1 MIVGYPYTVGY
12 KEVLLTTLNIGYTA
26 YQSPFVWFT
35 KYFGPVNVFPLQTIL
50 IPKTI
55 KRSAND
61 TKHKLYRVP
70 KTFCMREKFSLQTEQ
85 FLGKKFSLSQQKK
98 NSHGKGKIL
107 PTSSALDL
115 RHYQKEARTQVIF
128 CEVCKIF
135 NNTCF
140 LQNSSGGCF

>member
-70 KTFCMREKFSLQTEQ
+70 KTFCMGEKFSLQTEE
-85 FLGKKFSLSQQKK
+85 FSGKKFLLSQQKK
-98 NSHGKGKIL
+98 NSRGKGKIL

-115 RHYQKEARTQVIF
+115 EHYQKETRTQVIF
-128 CEVCKIF
+128 CEICKIF
-135 NNTCF
+135 NNICF
-140 LQNSSGGCF
+140 LQNFSGSCF